1 MHTYTHT
8 HTHTQILTKN
18 LLVEQTRKMDSNEFN
33 FFFAN
38 KLQQLRIFLSQFK
51 ETATIL
57 VMITIMQARD
67 Q

>member
-1 MHTYTHT
+1 MHTY
-8 HTHTQILTKN
+8 THTQILTKK

-38 KLQQLRIFLSQFK
+38 ELQQLRIFLSQFK